1 MKVLVTG
8 AAGFVGYHVSAAL
21 LARGDAVIGVDDLNP
36 YYDVALKETRLTRL
50 TADDGFTFR
59 KLDIAERG
67 ALAAAC
73 SGAGIARVVH
83 LAAQAGVRHSLD
95 DPFAYARINVVG
107 HLEVL
112 ELCRRLDGLEHLV
125 YASSSSVYGGNDK
138 QPFAETDRVDCQ
150 VSLYGATKKADE
162 LMSHSYGHLFG
173 VPATGIRLFTVYGPW
188 GRPDM
193 AAYIFTRS
201 IFAGAPISVFNR
213 GDMRRAFTYIDDAV
227 GGIVAALDKPPPAN
241 AAGVRHRIYNIGN
254 DRAEALMDF
263 IAALEAAIG
272 RKAVIELAPM
282 QPGDVKETIADIAAA
297 RRDLGFA
304 PATPIAEGLPRFVAW
319 YRDYHGV

>member
-21 LARGDAVIGVDDLNP
+21 LARGNAVIGVDDLNP
-36 YYDVALKETRLTRL
+36 YYDVALKEARLARL
-50 TADDGFTFR
+50 TADDGFTFH

-67 ALAAAC
+67 ALATAC

-188 GRPDM
+188 GGPTWR
-193 AAYIFTRS
+193 
-201 IFAGAPISVFNR
+201 PISSRERSSPASRSWSSTGATCGVPSPTSTTPSAASS
-213 GDMRRAFTYIDDAV
+213 RRSTSRRRPM
-227 GGIVAALDKPPPAN
+227 PPVSGTGSTTSATT
-241 AAGVRHRIYNIGN
+241 
-254 DRAEALMDF
+254 
-263 IAALEAAIG
+263 
-272 RKAVIELAPM
+272 AP
-282 QPGDVKETIADIAAA
+282 
-297 RRDLGFA
+297 RR
-304 PATPIAEGLPRFVAW
+304 
-319 YRDYHGV
+319 

>member
-36 YYDVALKETRLTRL
+36 YYDVALKETRLARL

-227 GGIVAALDKPPPAN
+227 GGIVAA
-241 AAGVRHRIYNIGN
+241 HRIYNIGN